1 MLGAGMQ
8 RVSITAPLTLPMPDG
23 LRRRTSSRGYAV
35 AAGEEVERVHGAMGY
50 RDRDHRHM
58 PLTLRLPLGVQAR
71 RLTAVKTVVVA
82 AGMRNWILVE
92 LDTAE
97 GTVGWREA
105 SLGWKTRAVVGSLDV
120 LAAFVM
126 GL

>member
-1 MLGAGMQ
+1 
-8 RVSITAPLTLPMPDG
+8 
-23 LRRRTSSRGYAV
+23 
-35 AAGEEVERVHGAMGY
+35 
-50 RDRDHRHM
+50 M